1 MTQDKIIAILNKIRD
16 DGDVNYQNTVP
27 VLHEGD
33 LLSTYG
39 AVIIGQPYVR
49 NQFLNQFLN
58 YFMYEETKQ
67 HIFESEF
74 DRLKNPKNVN
84 RYGSFEAFRNTIK
97 PIEYDETKL
106 DRVLKLY
113 KPDVKTAYFTRNRQ
127 DIFPMSVAL
136 QELEPAFQSYEA
148 FSNFV
153 AGLYQQLVNSNKVV
167 EYNAIKEC
175 INVNVNGG
183 GIKVVKIPKITA
195 ANAKTIA
202 TMIRE
207 YTTKM
212 TKPSTAFNAY
222 ADMDGAV
229 GNPVETSTPRES
241 LMMISDANT
250 SATIGTE
257 VLASAFNLEYVR
269 FLENHIDVDD
279 FGYNVYNRETQQV
292 VGHTDSKI
300 RFIICDEAAFKLENN
315 LDITAEGMN
324 DAALVKQVFYHIW
337 ETIQMRSWA
346 NCVAFV
352 EEEENE
358 DITIEFDNK
367 IVRYGA
373 PATMKTPEASTNV
386 TPYICGNGKY
396 EELGEEWE
404 ENSAIIAML
413 NYEVDHPVIS
423 IDTTDDSLVISR
435 LTNEDVDVGYVY
447 MDADDSATPPTEA
460 EAVTAEDME
469 AIYSEFGES
478 AYIMIVVDAGNNNK
492 TFTTVG
498 FKGSNPVTA
507 ETLSSNPIISF

>member
-16 DGDVNYQNTVP
+16 DGDVNYKNTVP
-27 VLHEGD
+27 VLTEND

-113 KPDVKTAYFTRNRQ
+113 RPDVKTAYFTRNRQ
-127 DIFPMSVAL
+127 DIFPMSIAL

-153 AGLYQQLVNSNKVV
+153 AGLYQQLTNSNKVV

-195 ANAKTIA
+195 QNAHEIA

-212 TKPSTAFNAY
+212 TKPSTAYNAY
-222 ADMDGAV
+222 SEMDGAV

-241 LMMISDANT
+241 LLMISDANT

-292 VGHTDSKI
+292 IGHTDSKI
-300 RFIICDEAAFKLENN
+300 RFIICDEASFKLENN

-324 DAALVKQVFYHIW
+324 DAALVKQVFYHVW
-337 ETIQMRSWA
+337 ETIQMRSWT

-352 EEEENE
+352 EDDETTVNDE
-358 DITIEFDNK
+358 ISIDNN
-367 IVRYGA
+367 IVRYGS
-373 PATMKTPEASTNV
+373 PANIKYNINADASITLKS
-386 TPYICGNGKY
+386 YICGNGKMA
-396 EELGEEWE
+396 EFNDAT
-404 ENSAIIAML
+404 ENTALIAMMTKVMTIDSETGED
-413 NYEVDHPVIS
+413 NGIITVTRNNNDNVVAGYEYVVEE
-423 IDTTDDSLVISR
+423 TTETV
-435 LTNEDVDVGYVY
+435 
-447 MDADDSATPPTEA
+447 DADDIEEITSVYGDNP
-460 EAVTAEDME
+460 
-469 AIYSEFGES
+469 
-478 AYIMIVVDAGNNNK
+478 YIMITAYNEKSNVKVSD
-492 TFTTVG
+492 TVFCAIG
-498 FKGSNPVTA
+498 FKGGDYFTA
-507 ETLSSNPIISF
+507 DTVSSNPFFTF

>member
-16 DGDVNYQNTVP
+16 DGDVNYKNTVP
-27 VLHEGD
+27 VLTEND

-113 KPDVKTAYFTRNRQ
+113 RPDVKTAYFTRNRQ
-127 DIFPMSVAL
+127 DIFPMSIAL

-153 AGLYQQLVNSNKVV
+153 AGLYQQLTNSNKVV

-195 ANAKTIA
+195 QNAKQIA
-202 TMIRE
+202 AMIRE
-207 YTTKM
+207 YATKM
-212 TKPSTAFNAY
+212 TKPSTAFNSY

-241 LMMISDANT
+241 LLMISNAHT

-292 VGHTDSKI
+292 IGHTDSKI
-300 RFIICDEAAFKLENN
+300 AFIIGDEAAFKLENN

-324 DAALVKQVFYHIW
+324 DAALVKQVFYHVW

-352 EEEENE
+352 EEDDNE
-358 DITIEFDNK
+358 VTISTDNN
-367 IVRYGA
+367 IVRYNA
-373 PATMKTPEASTNV
+373 PAHITQSGTSEITSKFYV
-386 TPYICGNGKY
+386 CGNGKMK
-396 EELGEEWE
+396 ELDMDTE
-404 ENSAIIAML
+404 ENTALMAML
-413 NYEVDHPVIS
+413 GQDLNNSELVVSLDGNTIS
-423 IDTTDDSLVISR
+423 RRNNESIVAGYLVDTTDQYAVV
-435 LTNEDVDVGYVY
+435 TQEDID
-447 MDADDSATPPTEA
+447 
-460 EAVTAEDME
+460 
-469 AIYSEFGES
+469 AIYEEYGDSP
-478 AYIMIVVDAGNNNK
+478 YIMVVLENASNNK
-492 TFTTVG
+492 VFVALG
-498 FKGSNPVTA
+498 FKGGDYFTA
-507 ETLSSNPIISF
+507 DTVSSNPFFTF